1 VLETVEIFL
10 RRPERIRLKDAL
22 RDNMNKL
29 KTDTPF
35 KALTGN
41 KFKFRCHPGIPC
53 FTECCADLNLVL
65 TPYDVVRMKH
75 TLKLSSQDFLERY
88 TTTKMDR
95 RSRFPMIHLKMTPDK
110 HRTCPFVSPRG
121 CRIYE
126 DRPGAC
132 RIYPLGRAAL
142 KVNREPNTREKF
154 FVVAEKHC
162 LGFQE
167 EKEWTVD
174 EWMKNEGVD
183 EYNVMNDQWLEI
195 ITSSMALGPEKEV
208 PRKIQMF
215 LMASYNL
222 DTFRQFVFKSKFF
235 ERFTVPSA
243 LKKKLAVDD
252 IELMKFSFKWLKFSL
267 FGERTL
273 QIKPRY

>member
-1 VLETVEIFL
+1 
-10 RRPERIRLKDAL
+10 
-22 RDNMNKL
+22 MNKT
-29 KTDTPF
+29 KPDSPF
-35 KALTGN
+35 KPLTGN

-53 FTECCADLNLVL
+53 FNKCCADLNLVL

-75 TLKLSSQDFLERY
+75 KLKLSSQDFLERY
-88 TTTKMDR
+88 TKTNMAR
-95 RSRFPMIHLKMTPDK
+95 RSRFPMIHLKMTPGKD
-110 HRTCPFVSPRG
+110 RTCPFVSPSG

-142 KVNREPNTREKF
+142 KVDMEQNTREKF

-167 EKEWTVD
+167 EKEWTIE
-174 EWMKNEGVD
+174 EWIKNEGVD
-183 EYNVMNDQWLEI
+183 EYNTMNDQWLEI
-195 ITSSMALGPEKEV
+195 ITSSKGLGAEKDV
-208 PRKIQMF
+208 PRKMQMF

-222 DTFRQFVFKSKFF
+222 DKFREFIFKSKFF

-243 LKKKLAVDD
+243 LKKKLADDD
-252 IELMKFSFKWLKFSL
+252 IELMKFGFDWLKFSL
-267 FGERTL
+267 FGERTI
-273 QIKPRY
+273 QIKS

>member
-1 VLETVEIFL
+1 MNPPKPET
-10 RRPERIRLKDAL
+10 A
-22 RDNMNKL
+22 
-29 KTDTPF
+29 F
-35 KALTGN
+35 KSLTGN

-53 FTECCADLNLVL
+53 FTQCCADLNLVL

-75 TLKLSSQDFLERY
+75 RLALPSQDFLERF
-88 TTTKMDR
+88 TVTKMER
-95 RSRFPMIHLKMTPDK
+95 RPRFPMIHLKMNPGKDK
-110 HRTCPFVSPRG
+110 TCPFLSARG

-142 KVNREPNTREKF
+142 KVDREPNTREKL

-167 EKEWTVD
+167 DKEWTID
-174 EWMKNEGVD
+174 EWMTNEGMN

-195 ITSSMALGPEKEV
+195 ITSSKSLGRPEAVHGKM
-208 PRKIQMF
+208 QML

-222 DTFRQFVFKSKFF
+222 DAFREFVFKSRFF
-235 ERFTVPSA
+235 ERFTVSTA
-243 LKKKLAVDD
+243 LKNKLATDD
-252 IELMKFSFKWLKFSL
+252 VELMKFGFDWLKFSL

-273 QIKPRY
+273 QIKS